1 MKSCGLTIQ
10 MEAIEQSFHMVL
22 FIFKDF
28 TKSNLGSVLN
38 FDFRHSWKRK
48 GLFVI
53 LHITACSHFVHS
65 QSGCKNK
72 ISFFGALI

>member
-10 MEAIEQSFHMVL
+10 METIEQYFHMVL

-38 FDFRHSWKRK
+38 FDFRHFEVK
-48 GLFVI
+48 GLICDTVKTCIKEHVFWGFRLI
-53 LHITACSHFVHS
+53 LFLYI
-65 QSGCKNK
+65 GCFLQN
-72 ISFFGALI
+72 